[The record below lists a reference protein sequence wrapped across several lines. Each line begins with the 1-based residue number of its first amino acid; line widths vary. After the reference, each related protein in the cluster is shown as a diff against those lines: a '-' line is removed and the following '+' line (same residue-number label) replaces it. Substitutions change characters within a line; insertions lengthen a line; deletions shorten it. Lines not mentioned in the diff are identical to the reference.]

1 MDFPLWKIE
10 FVTYQSECDTTKKNP
25 LSDKGG
31 NLNIRRSI
39 SMHKHAIHLVWI
51 LCVIIE
57 LWSNNYLLI
66 SYFVM
71 ILFSVTGA

>member
-39 SMHKHAIHLVWI
+39 SMHKHAIHLV
-51 LCVIIE
+51 
-57 LWSNNYLLI
+57 
-66 SYFVM
+66 
-71 ILFSVTGA
+71 